1 MDPLAWDD
9 QQVKEAAEKLAVLSV
24 AVKMFDRSK
33 EAASFADTLSN
44 WAAQAKDYGTKAL
57 ANVPE
62 SARNP
67 LLYAGIGAA
76 GGGLLG
82 GLSSFS
88 KDKEERRPFRS
99 ALSGALAGAAGG
111 AGLGLLQDHALP
123 AVRDY
128 LGSGSSGGTAASG
141 GGDLPA
147 AGRASLSPEQTAAIA
162 AMSPEQQAAL
172 QQSILDQRN
181 SIDPGSATAT
191 SAGAIGGAVGGV
203 KAMDFARPQH
213 VMNGSGLGRSSG
225 LLSRGVYD
233 IKPEELYKNH
243 PKAEDF
249 VRTLQQPGGVPLDR
263 QNAIINDAITK
274 QQILPPADSPA
285 TIGRKV
291 LPTGESAHVP
301 GVSREE
307 IRSLAQ
313 RGRVN
318 SRAGWKSRAAGG
330 VAGGLLGG
338 MAGDYLYDQAKGLL
352 Q

>member
-1 MDPLAWDD
+1 MDHLTWDD

-82 GLSSFS
+82 GLSSFAR
-88 KDKEERRPFRS
+88 DKEERRPFRS

-111 AGLGLLQDHALP
+111 AGLGLLQDHAMPTVRSYFGGATPP
-123 AVRDY
+123 A
-128 LGSGSSGGTAASG
+128 GG
-141 GGDLPA
+141 
-147 AGRASLSPEQTAAIA
+147 ASLPPEQAAAITAMPPEQQA
-162 AMSPEQQAAL
+162 AAITALSPEQQASL
-172 QQSILDQRN
+172 QQAILDQRN
-181 SIDPGSATAT
+181 TIAPGNTAAALT
-191 SAGAIGGAVGGV
+191 GGGVGAAAGV
-203 KAMDFARPQH
+203 KAMDYARPKH
-213 VMNGSGLGRSSG
+213 IMEGSGLGRSSG
-225 LLSRGVYD
+225 LLSRGAYD
-233 IKPEELYKNH
+233 IKPDELYKNH

-249 VRTLQQPGGVPLDR
+249 VRNLQQPGHVPLDR
-263 QNAIINDAITK
+263 QNAILSDATTK
-274 QQILPPADSPA
+274 RQILPSANSPA
-285 TIGRKV
+285 SIGRKV

-338 MAGDYLYDQAKGLL
+338 FLGDAIYDQAKGLL

>member
-33 EAASFADTLSN
+33 EASFADTLSN

-123 AVRDY
+123 AVRNY
-128 LGSGSSGGTAASG
+128 LGNGESA
-141 GGDLPA
+141 A
-147 AGRASLSPEQTAAIA
+147 AGGASASPPEVSSILAAPPEQQAAMIA
-162 AMSPEQQAAL
+162 AMPPAQQAAL
-172 QQSILDQRN
+172 QQAILDQRN
-181 SIDPGSATAT
+181 SIDPGNMTAT

-203 KAMDFARPQH
+203 KAMDYARPKH
-213 VMNGSGLGRSSG
+213 LMDGSGLGRSSG
-225 LLSRGVYD
+225 LLSRGAYD

-263 QNAIINDAITK
+263 QNTILNDAKTK
-274 QQILPPADSPA
+274 QQILPPAYSPA

-338 MAGDYLYDQAKGLL
+338 MAGNYLYDQAKGLL

>member
-33 EAASFADTLSN
+33 EASFADTLSN

-88 KDKEERRPFRS
+88 RDKEERRPFRS

-111 AGLGLLQDHALP
+111 AGLGLLKDHAIP
-123 AVRDY
+123 AIREH
-128 LGSGSSGGTAASG
+128 LGGETP
-141 GGDLPA
+141 PA
-147 AGRASLSPEQTAAIA
+147 APIPSAQVSGILTAPPEQQSALIA
-162 AMSPEQQAAL
+162 ALPPAQQAAL
-172 QQSILDQRN
+172 QQAILDQRN
-181 SIDPGSATAT
+181 TIAPGNTA
-191 SAGAIGGAVGGV
+191 AIGAGIGGGAAAGV
-203 KAMDFARPQH
+203 KAMDYARPRH
-213 VMNGSGLGRSSG
+213 IMEGSGLSRSSG
-225 LLSRGVYD
+225 LLARGAYD

-249 VRTLQQPGGVPLDR
+249 VRNLQQPGNVPLDR
-263 QNAIINDAITK
+263 QNAILGDATTK

-285 TIGRKV
+285 TIGRKA
-291 LPTGESAHVP
+291 LPVGESAHVP

-318 SRAGWKSRAAGG
+318 SRAGWKSRAVGGVAGG
-330 VAGGLLGG
+330 VAGGLL
-338 MAGDYLYDQAKGLL
+338 GDYLYDQAKGLL